1 MKRTDGTGALQ
12 SAGSLVILAV
22 LTVYFSATRD
32 GFLDAGNLLSL
43 ARQYSELG
51 LVAVGMT
58 LVIAAGG
65 IDISVGGTV
74 GLTGM
79 LLGVL
84 VVQNGWDVLPAAV
97 LALAVAGCVGALNG
111 AAVAYLGMQPVLVTL
126 ATMSLTRGAAYVLT
140 GGVSLSGYPDGF
152 TDFAAADLAGTGIPL
167 PAAITGAA
175 FVAGAIVLRRTAFG
189 RAVLA
194 CGASP
199 EAAGLSGIR
208 VRRVRFATYLILS
221 LLGGAAGIMLTSRVS
236 TSFADA
242 GRNYEFEAI
251 TAVVLGGTS
260 LSGGE
265 ASVLGT
271 LAGVCTMAVLRN
283 GLSLAGE
290 SDLTRTQM
298 LAAALIAAV
307 LIDNLRRRLTA

>member
-1 MKRTDGTGALQ
+1 MRRLLDRSRLH
-12 SAGSLVILAV
+12 SAGSLIILTV
-22 LTVYFSATRD
+22 LTGYFSIAQE

-43 ARQYSELG
+43 ARQYAELG

-84 VVQNGWDVLPAAV
+84 VLQHGWEMLPAAAV
-97 LALAVAGCVGALNG
+97 ALAVAGSVGAVNG

-140 GGVSLSGYPDGF
+140 GGVSLSGFPQQF
-152 TDFAAADLAGTGIPL
+152 TDIATAGVAGTGIPV
-167 PAAITGAA
+167 PVAITGLA
-175 FVAGAIVLRRTAFG
+175 FAGTAVLLRRTTFG

-194 CGASP
+194 SGASA
-199 EAAGLSGIR
+199 EAAELSGIR
-208 VRRVRFATYLILS
+208 VRRVRFATYLLLS
-221 LLGGAAGIMLTSRVS
+221 LLAGVAGILLTARVS

-260 LSGGE
+260 LTGGE

-283 GLSLAGE
+283 GLSLAGQ

-298 LAAALIAAV
+298 LAVALLAAV
-307 LIDNLRRRLTA
+307 LIDNLRRRLTS

>member
-1 MKRTDGTGALQ
+1 MRRLAGARALH
-12 SAGSLVILAV
+12 SAGSLSILAG
-22 LTVYFSATRD
+22 LTVYFSLTQEA
-32 GFLDAGNLLSL
+32 FLDGSNLLSL

-84 VVQNGWDVLPAAV
+84 VTGCGWEVLPAA
-97 LALAVAGCVGALNG
+97 LAALAAAGCVGAVNG
-111 AAVAYLGMQPVLVTL
+111 FAVAYLGLQPVLVTL

-140 GGVSLSGYPDGF
+140 GGVSLSGFPARF
-152 TDFAAADLAGTGIPL
+152 TDLATTDVPGTGIPL
-167 PAAITGAA
+167 PVAVTAAA
-175 FVAGAIVLRRTAFG
+175 FVTGGVVLRRMAFG

-199 EAAGLSGIR
+199 EAAELSGIR
-208 VRRVRFATYLILS
+208 VRRVRFATYLVLS
-221 LLGGAAGIMLTSRVS
+221 LLAGLAGIMLTARVS

-260 LSGGE
+260 LTGGE
-265 ASVLGT
+265 ASILGT

-298 LAAALIAAV
+298 LAAALLAAV
-307 LIDNLRRRLTA
+307 LIDNLRRRLAA